1 MRVKNGVEPINH
13 TADTARGGSRP
24 KPPKAVAQRAS
35 LEAPGAVSE
44 HQTAKR
50 RLTAK
55 TVALDSAKRR
65 ALGTRYLSM
74 GLQRPSLCWGSRGQR
89 HRAGSGQSPELFGS
103 TRLPCVAPCA
113 RGAVAAI

>member
-55 TVALDSAKRR
+55 TVALSYSIRQAINVNWCVTTRFQTLTSRR
-65 ALGTRYLSM
+65 
-74 GLQRPSLCWGSRGQR
+74 
-89 HRAGSGQSPELFGS
+89 SG
-103 TRLPCVAPCA
+103 A
-113 RGAVAAI
+113 AVAITTASVML

>member
-55 TVALDSAKRR
+55 TVALHSAKGA
-65 ALGTRYLSM
+65 ALGTDFFSHR
-74 GLQRPSLCWGSRGQR
+74 GVTCFNVRQRLHHRFGGQTAPRWRRWREARRSLRKR
-89 HRAGSGQSPELFGS
+89 R
-103 TRLPCVAPCA
+103 
-113 RGAVAAI
+113 

>member
-1 MRVKNGVEPINH
+1 MAMRRLKEGTMRVKNGVEPINH

-55 TVALDSAKRR
+55 TVALHSAKRR
-65 ALGTRYLSM
+65 ALGT
-74 GLQRPSLCWGSRGQR
+74 Q
-89 HRAGSGQSPELFGS
+89 
-103 TRLPCVAPCA
+103 
-113 RGAVAAI
+113 